1 MRAYV
6 KSFWV
11 PKRGNSSQEYEDAFW
26 VGSAGA
32 SEGELDQSILRLSL
46 ADGASESLLAS
57 RWARLLVSCF
67 GKIDSAATTASGFM
81 AAYRHAA
88 TQWDEEL
95 AGYKADRE
103 ARGAP
108 IQWYEE
114 PGLAKGAYATI
125 LAVEFGGDPEGGSP
139 AWTASSLGDSCIFQV
154 RDESLCSSF
163 PMSDASAFSFQP
175 PLLPSRQ
182 ADEAVLLRHVC
193 LTAGDWQP
201 GDSFYLATDA
211 LAAWFLREIEQDGC
225 PWEALRDLDTSDA
238 LLDFPDWVDQQRDQG
253 RMQNDDTTLLRIDML

>member
-1 MRAYV
+1 M
-6 KSFWV
+6 
-11 PKRGNSSQEYEDAFW
+11 
-26 VGSAGA
+26 GSAGA

-253 RMQNDDTTLLRIDML
+253 RMQNDDTTLLRIDLL

>member
-1 MRAYV
+1 M
-6 KSFWV
+6 
-11 PKRGNSSQEYEDAFW
+11 
-26 VGSAGA
+26 GSAGA
-32 SEGELDQSILRLSL
+32 SEGELDQGILRLSL

-103 ARGAP
+103 ARSAP